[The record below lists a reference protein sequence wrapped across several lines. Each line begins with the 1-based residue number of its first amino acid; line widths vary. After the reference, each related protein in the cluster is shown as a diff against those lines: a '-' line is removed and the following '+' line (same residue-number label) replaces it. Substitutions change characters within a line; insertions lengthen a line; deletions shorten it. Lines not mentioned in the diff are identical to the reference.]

1 MTFRSIILFFIYI
14 FAFSYA
20 HSSEIEIVDN
30 GTTAGYVT
38 LAWPSASGKT
48 FELKQKENGHWKI
61 IYQGQDRATT
71 LSGLA
76 DGTYHYALMMDG
88 QSNAEDE
95 INITVRHHTL
105 KRAWTFFGVGAA
117 MFLILITILTIGGRN
132 SVNPD

>member
-20 HSSEIEIVDN
+20 YSSEIEIVDN
-30 GTTAGYVT
+30 GTTAGYAT
-38 LAWPSASGKT
+38 LAWSSASGKT
-48 FELKQKENGHWKI
+48 FELKQKENDQWKI

-76 DGTYHYALMMDG
+76 DGTYHYALMTDG
-88 QSNAEDE
+88 QSKADDE
-95 INITVRHHTL
+95 VNITIKHHSLT
-105 KRAWTFFGVGAA
+105 RAWIFFGVGAV